1 MTSTELERKV
11 RQLDCDVHEIYSVMD
26 KISVTQKQH
35 GAALAAVQESL
46 ARVHGTQARH
56 GNRLS
61 EIDGHLEGIDS
72 ALTEMRATQ
81 ARHGNRLDGIDGR
94 LDRVDSRFDGVDK
107 RFDRVE
113 SKLDAVL
120 ERLGPG
126 PAGVGQGSPAPSGNP
141 VAGLANSRRTD
152 PPSGVPAHQGDE
164 SVKDRAVAHPEPVVL
179 VLIGHPGAQAPDR
192 GGCLQREVAG
202 NVHVVEVDGG
212 RGRHLVGTQPAGVVQ
227 ARPGVPLGEF
237 LRRVP

>member
-11 RQLDCDVHEIYSVMD
+11 RQLDSDVHEIYSMLD
-26 KISVTQKQH
+26 KISVTQGQH
-35 GAALAAVQESL
+35 SEALAGAADSL

-81 ARHGNRLDGIDGR
+81 ARQGNRLDGIDGR
-94 LDRVDSRFDGVDK
+94 LDGIDSRLDRMDSRFDGVDS

-120 ERLGPG
+120 DRLGPG
-126 PAGVGQGSPAPSGNP
+126 PAGSGQGG
-141 VAGLANSRRTD
+141 
-152 PPSGVPAHQGDE
+152 
-164 SVKDRAVAHPEPVVL
+164 
-179 VLIGHPGAQAPDR
+179 
-192 GGCLQREVAG
+192 
-202 NVHVVEVDGG
+202 
-212 RGRHLVGTQPAGVVQ
+212 
-227 ARPGVPLGEF
+227 
-237 LRRVP
+237 

>member
-11 RQLDCDVHEIYSVMD
+11 RQLDSDVHEIYSMLD
-26 KISVTQKQH
+26 KISVTQGQH
-35 GAALAAVQESL
+35 SEALAGAADSL

-81 ARHGNRLDGIDGR
+81 ARQGNRLDGIDGR
-94 LDRVDSRFDGVDK
+94 LDGIDGRLDRMDSRFDGVDS

-120 ERLGPG
+120 DRLGPG
-126 PAGVGQGSPAPSGNP
+126 PADSGQGG
-141 VAGLANSRRTD
+141 
-152 PPSGVPAHQGDE
+152 
-164 SVKDRAVAHPEPVVL
+164 
-179 VLIGHPGAQAPDR
+179 
-192 GGCLQREVAG
+192 
-202 NVHVVEVDGG
+202 
-212 RGRHLVGTQPAGVVQ
+212 
-227 ARPGVPLGEF
+227 
-237 LRRVP
+237 

>member
-11 RQLDCDVHEIYSVMD
+11 RQLDSDVHEIYSMLD
-26 KISVTQKQH
+26 KISVTQGQH
-35 GAALAAVQESL
+35 SEALAGAADSL

-81 ARHGNRLDGIDGR
+81 ARQGNRLDGIDGR
-94 LDRVDSRFDGVDK
+94 LDGIDGRLDRIDSRFDGVDSRFDRVDS

-120 ERLGPG
+120 DRLGSG
-126 PAGVGQGSPAPSGNP
+126 PAGSGQGG
-141 VAGLANSRRTD
+141 
-152 PPSGVPAHQGDE
+152 
-164 SVKDRAVAHPEPVVL
+164 
-179 VLIGHPGAQAPDR
+179 
-192 GGCLQREVAG
+192 
-202 NVHVVEVDGG
+202 
-212 RGRHLVGTQPAGVVQ
+212 
-227 ARPGVPLGEF
+227 
-237 LRRVP
+237 